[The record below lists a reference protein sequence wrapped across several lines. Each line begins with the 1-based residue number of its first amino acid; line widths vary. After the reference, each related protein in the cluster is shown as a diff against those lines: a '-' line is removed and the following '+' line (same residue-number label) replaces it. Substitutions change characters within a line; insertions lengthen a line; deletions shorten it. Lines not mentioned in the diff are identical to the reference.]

1 MVIAI
6 SREIESGCV
15 DCGLPCL
22 GHSCQYYGVEVAYC
36 DNCGEE
42 ADYEIDDGDYCENC
56 AETVLQECFDDLSQ
70 QEKAD
75 CLNVYFKK
83 IYD

>member
-1 MVIAI
+1 M
-6 SREIESGCV
+6 SKTIESNCV

-22 GHSCQYYGVEVAYC
+22 NHSCPYYEVEVTYC
-36 DNCGEE
+36 DDCGDE
-42 ADYEIDDGDYCENC
+42 ADYEIDDGVYCENC
-56 AETVLQECFDDLSQ
+56 AETVLQECFDDLSM